1 MVPNKTSTTTSL
13 RRQIFFIGFVENRN
27 RPFSSK
33 NMYILA
39 VVLRLFYLK
48 SELSNMDDYG
58 SMSEEE
64 MKKRL
69 SRSSIYGEVEPET
82 CLTVTS
88 LS

>member
-1 MVPNKTSTTTSL
+1 
-13 RRQIFFIGFVENRN
+13 
-27 RPFSSK
+27 
-33 NMYILA
+33 MYILA

-82 CLTVTS
+82 SLNVTS